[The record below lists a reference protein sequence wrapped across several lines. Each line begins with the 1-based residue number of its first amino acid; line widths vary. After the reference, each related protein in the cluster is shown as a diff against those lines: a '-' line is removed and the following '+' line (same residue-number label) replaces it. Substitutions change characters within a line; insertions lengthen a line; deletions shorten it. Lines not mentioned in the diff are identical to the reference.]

1 MNAQMLVL
9 AALLAGP
16 ARGQEMLIPPIA
28 GLTMKD
34 LHDSFQQARGERK
47 HEAIDIVAPR
57 GTPVQAVVSGTIR
70 KLFLSKPGGKTI
82 YLFDEREQYCYYYG
96 HLDGYVESLREGQHV
111 KAGQVIG
118 YVGSTGN
125 ADPRVPHL
133 HMAVTELGPLKEWWK
148 GVVLNPYP
156 ALVEA
161 VKNSRPDN

>member
-1 MNAQMLVL
+1 VTGKRYAELREL
-9 AALLAGP
+9 GDIERG
-16 ARGQEMLIPPIA
+16 ARP
-28 GLTMKD
+28 
-34 LHDSFQQARGERK
+34 